1 MNPLEGASPALTG
14 HATDALESLIVRS
27 QPPGSSRVR
36 HASRLSRFYKNG
48 ALYSFSIAVNNPS
61 DILFRPHQLSSTLTN
76 SHRLSFSSA
85 LILISSH
92 QPSSAIGSQH
102 LPAALSSSHHVVRCH
117 VPIWQKY
124 IWDIERSTGCRVLGT
139 IDTIRTFGGVRVRR
153 KLSVRACKGYL

>member
-85 LILISSH
+85 LISPH
-92 QPSSAIGSQH
+92 QPSALSTSQQ
-102 LPAALSSSHHVVRCH
+102 LSAALIMLYVAMFQSG
-117 VPIWQKY
+117 
-124 IWDIERSTGCRVLGT
+124 RSTSGTLNVPPAVGCLAPS
-139 IDTIRTFGGVRVRR
+139 I
-153 KLSVRACKGYL
+153 LSVPSAE